1 MSMLSIGGGGGIDP
15 AAREKEKAQQQF
27 DIADTNQDGTVSAT
41 EFMQALTAQGVES
54 TKSSDMF
61 SNMDANSD
69 GNLSQEEHDKAIQER
84 EQKMS
89 QMMASMDGEINLY
102 GQKDNEKAAQFDS
115 FKTMLSSIA
124 DDTKDQTT
132 ASRLKDLLT
141 ELESEGYSKEGV
153 QKSVELMNKVAPPI
167 NTTA

>member
-1 MSMLSIGGGGGIDP
+1 MNIMSIGGGGPDP

-27 DIADTNQDGTVSAT
+27 DIADTNEDGVVSAT
-41 EFMQALTAQGVES
+41 EFMAALTAEGVES
-54 TKSSDMF
+54 TKSADMF
-61 SNMDANSD
+61 SNMDSNSD
-69 GNLSQEEHDKAIQER
+69 GNLSQQEHDKAVQER
-84 EQKMS
+84 EQKMT
-89 QMMASMDGEINLY
+89 QMMAQMDGEIGLY
-102 GQKDNEKAAQFDS
+102 GEKDSEKAVNFES
-115 FKTMLSSIA
+115 FKSMLSSIA